1 MESTTEKRNIS
12 MLYWDEAKKGM
23 MAGFIFSLFI
33 LLLFS
38 FVSCDKDEDT
48 SFEETPYYLGYF
60 EGKVNSQDISIANQS
75 NSHSF
80 IDHGNFWQEVNTD
93 LSGFYWEIPLGVHIS
108 DYPYPMLR
116 ISLIPLREGEY
127 LIDKGKLLN
136 EEIESTIRI
145 TKDDA
150 KIVYHPLKSSFRI
163 QVDSIRFHEG
173 SGTPYIEGKME
184 GILYNIENSEDSI
197 VIKDAIFG
205 IH

>member
-1 MESTTEKRNIS
+1 

-80 IDHGNFWQEVNTD
+80 IDHGNFWA
-93 LSGFYWEIPLGVHIS
+93 G
-108 DYPYPMLR
+108 
-116 ISLIPLREGEY
+116 
-127 LIDKGKLLN
+127 GKYRFKRFS
-136 EEIESTIRI
+136 IGR
-145 TKDDA
+145 
-150 KIVYHPLKSSFRI
+150 YH
-163 QVDSIRFHEG
+163 
-173 SGTPYIEGKME
+173 
-184 GILYNIENSEDSI
+184 
-197 VIKDAIFG
+197 
-205 IH
+205 

>member
-1 MESTTEKRNIS
+1 MPKFYQDNVKIRFSNTHVKFEGFSSSRKANKQKMNWVRLAEHGRIPSKAICKNIINVFLCKIEIIKYGLLYCDLLYTLRIGVFDGFLSYKKTIVIMESTTEKRNIS

-108 DYPYPMLR
+108 DYP
-116 ISLIPLREGEY
+116 
-127 LIDKGKLLN
+127 
-136 EEIESTIRI
+136 
-145 TKDDA
+145 
-150 KIVYHPLKSSFRI
+150 
-163 QVDSIRFHEG
+163 
-173 SGTPYIEGKME
+173 
-184 GILYNIENSEDSI
+184 
-197 VIKDAIFG
+197 
-205 IH
+205 